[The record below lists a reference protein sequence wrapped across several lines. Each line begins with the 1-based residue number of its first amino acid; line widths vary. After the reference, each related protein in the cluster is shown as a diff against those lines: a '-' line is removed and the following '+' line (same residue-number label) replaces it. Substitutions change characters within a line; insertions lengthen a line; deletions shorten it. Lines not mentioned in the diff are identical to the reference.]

1 MNSYLQMSTLIVEAV
16 HYNLFLTC
24 IITVRIFN
32 NKNEKI
38 IYLGINGDDG
48 VSCDCGLGER
58 VCRSFC
64 QRQRQRRKGL
74 QGVAGSSQ
82 GQIQLEPC
90 TATEA

>member
-1 MNSYLQMSTLIVEAV
+1 M
-16 HYNLFLTC
+16 YN
-24 IITVRIFN
+24 TVRFFN
-32 NKNEKI
+32 NNNEKI
-38 IYLGINGDDG
+38 TYSGVNGDDG

-58 VCRSFC
+58 VRRSVC
-64 QRQRQRRKGL
+64 QRQCQRSKGL